1 MQTVTLH
8 ADDFKTIHNTLCEL
22 RGLAQRMEQSMI
34 KIEEVERIIESFESG
49 LADAYG
55 QDEASFDLKMDYF
68 RAYQDQHEFR
78 SIWKK
83 QKGKCALSGIDLT
96 LEHGSISTPNPTR
109 MSIDRIDSEYG
120 YTASNVQLIT
130 WQLNSA
136 KNVWSNQQLI
146 EVCKLVAAKN
156 L

>member
-1 MQTVTLH
+1 MPIIRTPEQNKVKKERYY
-8 ADDFKTIHNTLCEL
+8 AK
-22 RGLAQRMEQSMI
+22 LAGDTDRSLLYFF
-34 KIEEVERIIESFESG
+34 RESRKGATRRDIPFQLTE
-49 LADAYG
+49 D
-55 QDEASFDLKMDYF
+55 
-68 RAYQDQHEFR
+68 EFR

-83 QKGKCALSGIDLT
+83 QKGKCALSGIELT

-109 MSIDRIDSEYG
+109 MSIDRIDSGQG
-120 YTASNVQLIT
+120 YTVSNVQLIT

>member
-1 MQTVTLH
+1 MPIFRTPEQNKVKKDRYYAKLAEDTDRSLTYF
-8 ADDFKTIHNTLCEL
+8 FK
-22 RGLAQRMEQSMI
+22 
-34 KIEEVERIIESFESG
+34 ESRKSAGRRDIPFQLTE
-49 LADAYG
+49 D
-55 QDEASFDLKMDYF
+55 
-68 RAYQDQHEFR
+68 EFR

-96 LEHGSISTPNPTR
+96 LEHGSVTQSNPTR
-109 MSIDRIDSEYG
+109 MSIDRIDSDYG
-120 YTASNVQLIT
+120 YALSNVQLIT

-146 EVCKLVAAKN
+146 EVCKLVAAKH

>member
-1 MQTVTLH
+1 MPIVRTPEQNKVKKDRYYAKLVEDPDRSLTYF
-8 ADDFKTIHNTLCEL
+8 FK
-22 RGLAQRMEQSMI
+22 
-34 KIEEVERIIESFESG
+34 ESRKGAGRRDIPFLLTE
-49 LADAYG
+49 D
-55 QDEASFDLKMDYF
+55 
-68 RAYQDQHEFR
+68 EFR

-96 LEHGSISTPNPTR
+96 LEHGSIATPNPTR

-120 YTASNVQLIT
+120 YTLSNVQLIT

-146 EVCKLVAAKN
+146 EVCKLVAAKH

>member
-1 MQTVTLH
+1 VGAPPFYVEVIMPIIRTPEQNKIKKERYY
-8 ADDFKTIHNTLCEL
+8 AK
-22 RGLAQRMEQSMI
+22 LAEDPDRSLTYFY
-34 KIEEVERIIESFESG
+34 RESRKGATRREI
-49 LADAYG
+49 
-55 QDEASFDLKMDYF
+55 SFQLTED
-68 RAYQDQHEFR
+68 EFR
-78 SIWKK
+78 NIWKK

>member
-1 MQTVTLH
+1 MPIVRTPEQNKVKKDRYYAKLAEDSDRSLTYF
-8 ADDFKTIHNTLCEL
+8 FK
-22 RGLAQRMEQSMI
+22 
-34 KIEEVERIIESFESG
+34 ESRKGAARRDIPFQLTE
-49 LADAYG
+49 D
-55 QDEASFDLKMDYF
+55 
-68 RAYQDQHEFR
+68 EFR

-96 LEHGSISTPNPTR
+96 LEHGSITTPNPTR